1 MRRSPSIPEPAF
13 ARGERHPTPIHEVPA
28 AASRQA
34 PIHQSIERLNGE
46 SERHAEVVGI
56 FPNEDAITRL
66 VGALLLEQN
75 EWPLQGA
82 RNIMLESIVPVSD
95 GLPIAAG

>member
-1 MRRSPSIPEPAF
+1 MAKASGTPRSSASSATRTPSP
-13 ARGERHPTPIHEVPA
+13 
-28 AASRQA
+28 
-34 PIHQSIERLNGE
+34 
-46 SERHAEVVGI
+46 
-56 FPNEDAITRL
+56 RL
-66 VGALLLEQN
+66 VGTILLAQN